1 MQFIILVFFILVNTI
16 FLFLLVKLFNQHK
29 DVKQKLKTL
38 TCVLTNNEHQYL
50 TINKQIQE
58 IRTVAI
64 DLGDKLVSVEHK
76 ALQDVDNLKNSVEIN
91 DPSSR
96 LYARGAKMVALG
108 AELEEIM
115 RDCDL
120 PRAEAELIVNLH
132 KKAM

>member
-16 FLFLLVKLFNQHK
+16 FLYLLVKLFNQHK